1 MMPMGSESG
10 VRSRVGVRPRVRVS
24 VRTSSVDAVQCVLYQ
39 G

>member
-10 VRSRVGVRPRVRVS
+10 VRVRPRVRVS